1 MYKIFFA
8 LLTVILVF
16 SSSVEAAKVDIYREA
31 LRNNK
36 FTLKYEVKELPILQ
50 TSKDAF
56 FTYNGLRS
64 RNFTDTKYLLSDKGI
79 IVSDGDTRYIET
91 FHKDYIEFSIYM
103 AREFYNLHNMD
114 MKINEKNISEF
125 IEDKGLYMCEL
136 IKDGEDTVFSW
147 SIENGKKI
155 YGYGIGS
162 SRMTYQGLVK
172 EYSFGT
178 SGLTRAFMPILP
190 KEKIIAM
197 PDLPDYKFFSSGSL
211 DKGLTYEDFISD
223 KNNVFSAIR
232 YYFKGNDM
240 IKISLVSYVKDGG
253 KILSYEKSVINIT
266 EFSTTPDQSYFTL
279 PAPVEGQVN
288 FLKKKAKD
296 YMEKMG
302 GSK

>member
-91 FHKDYIEFSIYM
+91 FRKDYIGFSIYM

-114 MKINEKNISEF
+114 TKVSEKDISEF
-125 IEDKGLYMCEL
+125 IENNGVYECKL
-136 IKDGEDTVFSW
+136 IKDGEITPFSW
-147 SIENGKKI
+147 SIENGKI
-155 YGYGIGS
+155 EHWGGYES
-162 SRMTYQGLVK
+162 SPLEASNSFKPYQKLME
-172 EYSFGT
+172 EYSLGT
-178 SGLTRAFMPILP
+178 LGLTRAFMPILS
-190 KEKIIAM
+190 KEKIIAL
-197 PDLPDYKFFSSGSL
+197 PDSPDYKFFNSGSL
-211 DKGLTYEDFISD
+211 DNGLTYEDFISD
-223 KNNVFSAIR
+223 KDNVFNAIR

-240 IKISLVSYVKDGG
+240 VKISLASYVKDGG
-253 KILSYEKSVINIT
+253 KILSYEKSVIEIT
-266 EFSTTPDQSYFTL
+266 EFSTTPDQSYLTL
-279 PAPVEGQVN
+279 PEWVQKRKNWYGRG
-288 FLKKKAKD
+288 K
-296 YMEKMG
+296 
-302 GSK
+302 